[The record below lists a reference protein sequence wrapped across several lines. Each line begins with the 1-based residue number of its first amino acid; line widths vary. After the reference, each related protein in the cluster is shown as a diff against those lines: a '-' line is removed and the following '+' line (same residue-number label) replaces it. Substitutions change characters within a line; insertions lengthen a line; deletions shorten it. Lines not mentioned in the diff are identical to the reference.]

1 MELYHT
7 SPAPITAIS
16 TDGRFGSF
24 LFFSPRIYTMAAGT
38 PVVYAI
44 DLDDA
49 DVIEAGSLMYHEQ
62 AELLAPMI
70 AEIMD
75 LVGCDEDT
83 ADDLLSQ
90 KADCGDAET
99 SWTIQHITARA
110 ARALGFR
117 AVSMQDEQGRCY
129 MVDMLGREAELMPH

>member
-7 SPAPITAIS
+7 SPAPIAAINTS
-16 TDGRFGSF
+16 GRFGSF
-24 LFFSPRIYTMAAGT
+24 LFFSGHVYTMTAGT
-38 PVVYAI
+38 PAVYAI

-49 DVIEAGSLMYHEQ
+49 DVIDAGSLMYHED
-62 AELLAPMI
+62 AELLAPFV
-70 AEIMD
+70 AEVQSMLD
-75 LVGCDEDT
+75 CSEDE
-83 ADDLLSQ
+83 AEDLLSQ
-90 KADCGDAET
+90 KTDCGDAEA

-129 MVDMLGREAELMPH
+129 MVDMLGREADLLPH